1 MFDILKSLF
10 WGNIAPAEKFG
21 IQNPEFKKATAK
33 MYETRESLTVNFTEE
48 QQKLLEI
55 YDDKCSELSAIT
67 SEDAFISGFSLAI
80 KLITESYESR
90 Y

>member
-1 MFDILKSLF
+1 MFDIIKSLF

-33 MYETRESLTVNFTEE
+33 MYEARESLTVNFTEE

-80 KLITESYESR
+80 KLITESYGSR